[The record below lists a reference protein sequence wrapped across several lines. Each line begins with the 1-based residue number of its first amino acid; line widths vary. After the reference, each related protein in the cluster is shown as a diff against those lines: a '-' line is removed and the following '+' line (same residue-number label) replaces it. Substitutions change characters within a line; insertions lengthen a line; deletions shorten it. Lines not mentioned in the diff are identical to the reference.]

1 MFISS
6 AKIMKP
12 NGEKLDKFQSEIFYT
27 LLELEMNS
35 DLKTQLW
42 ELNITDAKA
51 TEVSVGQKALL
62 IFVLIPQ
69 VKYFQKFQVWLL
81 QVQREI
87 HHLLLRGEFCLRQ
100 LEKAIPKNKQ
110 KHPRSCSLTTVYDVI
125 LEDLV
130 CPSEITGKRICKKLN
145 GSLLTEVHLD
155 KTQQNNKD
163 GHFIQIVIEDS
174 EEITMMKMKERKKKR
189 EKSKKDRVGAAK
201 KIQAWWRG
209 TLVRR
214 TLLHAALR
222 TWMIQCW
229 WRLTMDR
236 LLQKKR
242 RAALIAY
249 AYRERAVVKLQS
261 LVRMWRIHWRYCQV
275 LNAIYVIQYH
285 WQCHNCQACAL
296 LRGHC
301 VVTATHLQFH
311 IEIINP

>member
-1 MFISS
+1 M
-6 AKIMKP
+6 
-12 NGEKLDKFQSEIFYT
+12 
-27 LLELEMNS
+27 LLENL
-35 DLKTQLW
+35 
-42 ELNITDAKA
+42 
-51 TEVSVGQKALL
+51 
-62 IFVLIPQ
+62 
-69 VKYFQKFQVWLL
+69 
-81 QVQREI
+81 
-87 HHLLLRGEFCLRQ
+87 
-100 LEKAIPKNKQ
+100 
-110 KHPRSCSLTTVYDVI
+110 
-125 LEDLV
+125 
-130 CPSEITGKRICKKLN
+130 
-145 GSLLTEVHLD
+145 
-155 KTQQNNKD
+155 KD
-163 GHFIQIVIEDS
+163 GHVCQIIIEDVD
-174 EEITMMKMKERKKKR
+174 ETTLLHEAQKKK
-189 EKSKKDRVGAAK
+189 EKKKTEKTKKDRVGAAK

-214 TLLHAALR
+214 TLLHAALK

-285 WQCHNCQACAL
+285 WQCHNCQTCAL